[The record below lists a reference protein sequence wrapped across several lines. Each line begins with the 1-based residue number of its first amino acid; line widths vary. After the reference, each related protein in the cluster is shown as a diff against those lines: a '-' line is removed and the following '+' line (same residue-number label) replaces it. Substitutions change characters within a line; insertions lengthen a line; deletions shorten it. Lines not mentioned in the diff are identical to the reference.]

1 MQLNENLLIGK
12 EEKNQKEKANRKRD
26 KKILL
31 MMREDYIVL
40 INKTVFVY

>member
-26 KKILL
+26 KK
-31 MMREDYIVL
+31 YC
-40 INKTVFVY
+40 

>member
-31 MMREDYIVL
+31 MMRKIILYS
-40 INKTVFVY
+40 